1 MTSGAFDF
9 SPLLAPGL
17 PPAAVKFAGFPKYN
31 FIGGHNDPM
40 SRSRMP
46 EATRICVL
54 TRSIP

>member
-31 FIGGHNDPM
+31 FVGGP
-40 SRSRMP
+40 
-46 EATRICVL
+46 
-54 TRSIP
+54 